1 LPNLDKNS
9 LTHASSSSS
18 LWDWMPA
25 ASDLDGAVAG
35 RAGEGRAAQQPVLR
49 GAGAQPS
56 SGREGAGAGPGRG
69 GHGGWPLEERLRL
82 RDRQWEGRARWLAFG
97 GASARPAMG
106 QWGHATGQGRGG
118 LTGSAASQ
126 GRGRRGVLPG
136 ERRERRLVVVRR
148 RRGRVVLVQ
157 RRWGIGLAD
166 KDRRALLCSHHTGV

>member
-1 LPNLDKNS
+1 
-9 LTHASSSSS
+9 
-18 LWDWMPA
+18 MPA